1 MKAVRFHAIGS
12 PEVLRV
18 DDVDKP
24 KPEPGQALVRVH
36 VVGVNFADTLLR
48 RGTYISQPNLPETPG
63 YEAAGIVEEVGQGVE
78 PRLVGQRVVALAEHC
93 YAEYVV
99 APAETLVPLPDAVS
113 FEAGAAFPVQA
124 LTAYHMLFTVDK
136 VGPGKTVLIH
146 AAAGG
151 VGLVA
156 IQMAKL
162 AGARVFG
169 TTSSQDKARLA
180 MEMGADEVI
189 LYNQTDF
196 AEEVRRMTGGRGVD
210 LVLDSVGKAT
220 QQGSM
225 KSLAPFGHLVSYGI
239 ASGVPDPVEILPLYE
254 KSLKVSAFWLFTA
267 KRVPAV
273 ARLGVEQVLS
283 WIAGGQLRLH
293 IGLRLPLSQA
303 AEAHRRIESRE
314 TVGKILL
321 IPESRN

>member
-1 MKAVRFHAIGS
+1 MKAVRFHAIGG
-12 PEVLRV
+12 PDVLRV
-18 DDVDKP
+18 DEVDKP
-24 KPEPGQALVRVH
+24 KPGPGQALVRVH

-48 RGTYISQPNLPETPG
+48 RGMYLSQPHLPETPG
-63 YEAAGIVEEVGQGVE
+63 YEAAGTVEEVGQGVDAKF
-78 PRLVGQRVVALAEHC
+78 VGQRAVALGEHC

-99 APAETLVPLPDAVS
+99 APAAALVPLPDVVS

-136 VGPGKTVLIH
+136 VGPGKTVLVH

-151 VGLVA
+151 VGLVI

-162 AGARVFG
+162 AGARVIG
-169 TTSSQDKARLA
+169 TTSTQEKARLA
-180 MEMGADEVI
+180 RQMGADEVI

-196 AEEVRRMTGGRGVD
+196 AKEVLRLTDGRGVD
-210 LVLDSVGKAT
+210 LVLDSVGKST

-239 ASGVPDPVEILPLYE
+239 ASGVPDPIVIPPLYE

-267 KRVPAV
+267 MQVPEV
-273 ARLGVEQVLS
+273 ARAGVKQVLA
-283 WIAGGQLRLH
+283 WIAAGQLRLH
-293 IGLRLPLSQA
+293 IGLKLPLAQA
-303 AEAHRRIESRE
+303 AEAHRRMETRE

-321 IPESRN
+321 VPEFQN

>member
-1 MKAVRFHAIGS
+1 MKAVRFHAIGG

-18 DDVDKP
+18 DEVDKP
-24 KPEPGQALVRVH
+24 KPGPGQALVKVR

-48 RGTYISQPNLPETPG
+48 RGMYISQPHLPETPG
-63 YEAAGIVEEVGQGVE
+63 FEAAGIVEEAGQGVDSK
-78 PRLVGQRVVALAEHC
+78 LIGQRVVALGEHS

-99 APAETLVPLPDAVS
+99 APATALIPLPDAVS

-162 AGARVFG
+162 AGARVIG
-169 TTSSQDKARLA
+169 TASTQDKARLA
-180 MEMGADEVI
+180 KQMGADEVI
-189 LYNQTDF
+189 LYNQTSF
-196 AEEVRRMTGGRGVD
+196 AKEVLRLTDGRGVD
-210 LVLDSVGKAT
+210 LALDSVGKST
-220 QQGSM
+220 QQDSM

-239 ASGVPDPVEILPLYE
+239 AGGLPDPVVIPSLYE

-267 KRVPAV
+267 MRVPQV
-273 ARLGVEQVLS
+273 ALAGVEQVLS
-283 WIAGGQLRLH
+283 WIVSGRLRLH
-293 IGLRLPLSQA
+293 IGLKLPLAQA
-303 AEAHRRIESRE
+303 AEAHQRMEARE

-321 IPESRN
+321 TTEFEN